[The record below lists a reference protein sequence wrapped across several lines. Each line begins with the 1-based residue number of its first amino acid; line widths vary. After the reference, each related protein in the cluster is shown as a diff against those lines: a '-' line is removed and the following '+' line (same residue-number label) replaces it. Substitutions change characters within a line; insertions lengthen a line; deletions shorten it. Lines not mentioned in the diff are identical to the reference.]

1 MPTILVSYCGITNH
15 TKILQDTSFM
25 LNHASAGQLDIGWAD
40 LGWAQLGSSASSCS
54 PVGLGQAQGCSTCIL
69 LELASW

>member
-1 MPTILVSYCGITNH
+1 
-15 TKILQDTSFM
+15 M

-54 PVGLGQAQGCSTCIL
+54 PVGLGQA
-69 LELASW
+69 